1 MSLKYFKVED
11 FNCQETGENEMC
23 PDFLQKLDALREVCG
38 FPFIVTSGYRSPNH
52 SIEAAKIFS
61 GKPAGTHAQ
70 GIAADI
76 KVVGG
81 AQRMAIIR
89 NASIMGF
96 NGIGVA
102 KGFVHVDTRETT
114 PVAWKY

>member
-38 FPFIVTSGYRSPNH
+38 FPFIITSGYRSPSH
-52 SIEAAKIFS
+52 SIEAAKAT
-61 GKPAGTHAQ
+61 GPGTHAQ

>member
-1 MSLKYFKVED
+1 MS
-11 FNCQETGENEMC
+11 
-23 PDFLQKLDALREVCG
+23 
-38 FPFIVTSGYRSPNH
+38 
-52 SIEAAKIFS
+52 
-61 GKPAGTHAQ
+61 
-70 GIAADI
+70 
-76 KVVGG
+76 
-81 AQRMAIIR
+81 IIR

>member
-38 FPFIVTSGYRSPNH
+38 FPFIITSGYRSPNH
-52 SIEAAKIFS
+52 SIEAKKAK
-61 GKPAGTHAQ
+61 PGTHSQ

>member
-38 FPFIVTSGYRSPNH
+38 FPFIITSGYRSPNH
-52 SIEAAKIFS
+52 SIEAKKS
-61 GKPAGTHAQ
+61 KPGTHSQ

>member
-1 MSLKYFKVED
+1 MNLKYFKVED

-38 FPFIVTSGYRSPNH
+38 FPFIITSGYRSPNH
-52 SIEAAKIFS
+52 SIEAKKV
-61 GKPAGTHAQ
+61 KPGTHAQ

-76 KVVGG
+76 RVVGG